1 MIQIELTL
9 RLLTQHQIEFVIVG
23 GVAISAHGSS
33 LPLTYVL
40 EVAYARSRDNL
51 KRLAA
56 ALAPYHP
63 RPRDFP
69 SDLPFVWDEQ
79 TIKQG
84 TNFTLT
90 TDLGNID
97 LLGEITGLGDY
108 ESVRGQAVLMNLFDL
123 QCYVLSLDALI
134 ASKRAAGRTK
144 DLLVLP
150 ELEALREIAEEN
162 E

>member
-1 MIQIELTL
+1 MIQVEATL
-9 RLLTQHQIEFVIVG
+9 RLLTQHRIEFVIIG

-33 LPLTYVL
+33 YLTFDLDVC
-40 EVAYARSRDNL
+40 YARTRENI
-51 KRLAA
+51 KRLIA

-69 SDLPFVWDEQ
+69 SNLPFIWDEQ
-79 TIKQG
+79 TLQQG
-84 TNFTLT
+84 MNFTCV

-97 LLGEITGLGDY
+97 LLGEVAGLGDY
-108 ESVRGQAVLMNLFDL
+108 NDVRGASVLLALFGL
-123 QCYVLSLDALI
+123 QCRVLSLDALI

-150 ELEALREIAEEN
+150 ELEALREVLEQTDD
-162 E
+162 

>member
-1 MIQIELTL
+1 MIQVELTL
-9 RLLTQHQIEFVIVG
+9 RLLTQHQVEFVIVG

-33 LPLTYVL
+33 YLTYDL
-40 EVAYARSRDNL
+40 DVAYARTRDNL

-69 SDLPFVWDEQ
+69 AALPFVWDEQ

-90 TDLGNID
+90 TDLGNLD
-97 LLGEITGLGDY
+97 LLGEVTGLGDY
-108 ESVRGQAVLMNLFDL
+108 EGVRGQSVMMNLFNMP
-123 QCYVLSLDALI
+123 CRVLSLDALI
-134 ASKRAAGRTK
+134 AAKRAAGRPK

-162 E
+162 K

>member
-9 RLLTQHQIEFVIVG
+9 RLLTQHQVEFVIVG

-33 LPLTYVL
+33 YLTYDL
-40 EVAYARSRDNL
+40 DVAYARTPDNL

-69 SDLPFVWDEQ
+69 ADLPFVWDEQ

-84 TNFTLT
+84 TTFTLT

-97 LLGEITGLGDY
+97 LLGEVAGLGDY
-108 ESVRGQAVLMNLFDL
+108 ERVRGQSVVMNLFDL
-123 QCYVLSLDALI
+123 PCQVLSLDALI
-134 ASKRAAGRTK
+134 VAKRAAGRTK

-162 E
+162 K

>member
-1 MIQIELTL
+1 MIKVEPTL
-9 RLLTQHQIEFVIVG
+9 RLLTQHQVEFVIVG

-33 LPLTYVL
+33 YLTYDL
-40 EVAYARSRDNL
+40 DVAYARTRDNFQ
-51 KRLAA
+51 RLAE

-69 SDLPFVWDEQ
+69 ADLPFVWDGQ

-97 LLGEITGLGDY
+97 LLGEVSGLGDFDQVRAQ
-108 ESVRGQAVLMNLFDL
+108 SVVMTLFDM
-123 QCYVLSLDALI
+123 QCRVLSLDALI

-150 ELEALREIAEEN
+150 ELEALREVLKKIE
-162 E
+162 

>member
-1 MIQIELTL
+1 MIQVEQTL
-9 RLLTQHQIEFVIVG
+9 RLLIQHQVEFVIVG

-33 LPLTYVL
+33 YLTYDL
-40 EVAYARSRDNL
+40 DVAYARTRDNI
-51 KRLAA
+51 KRLSA

-63 RPRDFP
+63 HPRDFP
-69 SDLPFVWDEQ
+69 AALPFVWDEQ

-84 TNFTLT
+84 ANFTLT

-97 LLGEITGLGDY
+97 LLGEVAGIGGY
-108 ESVRGQAVLMNLFDL
+108 EEARSQSVVMNLFDL
-123 QCYVLSLDALI
+123 RCQVLSLDALI
-134 ASKRAAGRTK
+134 IAKRAAGRTK

-150 ELEALREIAEEN
+150 ELEALREVAQEN

>member
-1 MIQIELTL
+1 MIQIEPTL
-9 RLLTQHQIEFVIVG
+9 RLLIQHQVEFVIVG
-23 GVAISAHGSS
+23 GVAISAHGSAY
-33 LPLTYVL
+33 LTYDL
-40 EVAYARSRDNL
+40 DVAYARTRDNL

-69 SDLPFVWDEQ
+69 ADLPFVRDEQ
-79 TIKQG
+79 TIKQS

-97 LLGEITGLGDY
+97 LLGEVAGLGDY
-108 ESVRGQAVLMNLFDL
+108 DQVRAQCVVMNLFDL
-123 QCYVLSLDALI
+123 PCKVLSLDALI
-134 ASKRAAGRTK
+134 VAKRAAGRTK

-150 ELEALREIAEEN
+150 ELEALREVAEEN

>member
-1 MIQIELTL
+1 MIQVEPTL
-9 RLLTQHQIEFVIVG
+9 RLLTQHQVEFVIVG

-33 LPLTYVL
+33 YLTYDL
-40 EVAYARSRDNL
+40 DVAYARTRDNFN
-51 KRLAA
+51 RLAD

-69 SDLPFVWDEQ
+69 TDLPFVWDAR

-84 TNFTLT
+84 ANFTLT

-97 LLGEITGLGDY
+97 LLGEVTGLGGF
-108 ESVRGQAVLMNLFDL
+108 EQVRAQSVVMTLFGI
-123 QCYVLSLDALI
+123 QCRVLSLDALI
-134 ASKRAAGRTK
+134 IAKRAAGRTK

-150 ELEALREIAEEN
+150 ELEALREVSKQSE
-162 E
+162 

>member
-1 MIQIELTL
+1 MIQIEPTL
-9 RLLTQHQIEFVIVG
+9 RLLTQHQVEFVIVG

-33 LPLTYVL
+33 YLTYDL
-40 EVAYARSRDNL
+40 DVAYARTRDNL
-51 KRLAA
+51 KRLAG

-63 RPRDFP
+63 HPRDFP
-69 SDLPFVWDEQ
+69 PDLPFVWDAQ

-84 TNFTLT
+84 MNFTLT

-97 LLGEITGLGDY
+97 LLGEVTGLGNY
-108 ESVRGQAVLMNLFDL
+108 EAVRAQSVVMNLFEL
-123 QCYVLSLDALI
+123 QCRVLSLDALI
-134 ASKRAAGRTK
+134 VAKRAVGRTK

-162 E
+162 K